1 METISEPRGMFASGR
16 PVILGTGFFDGVHI
30 GHQLVFKS
38 VCEAA
43 RAVGGTA
50 WALTFDKHPLA
61 VLRPSQRPVLL
72 STPEERLELL
82 RRQGLDGVLQLPFTR
97 ELAVLSPAEFVARL
111 FEGSDLSV
119 HHQIHCGENWR
130 FGLRAEGTPD
140 LLRAEGKRYNF
151 SVHVVPYAY
160 YRNEVVSSTR
170 VRAAVQSGGMND
182 VRVML
187 GRPWSVE
194 GLVLLGAGRGTTFG
208 FPTANLRYTP
218 EIQMPFGV
226 YAVSVEIDNRTYQGL
241 ANFGEH
247 PTVGRAAEPIVEAH
261 CFEVSGDFH
270 GKKMRV
276 EFEAFIRPEI
286 LFPNEAALRS
296 QIASDIRAVRRMK

>member
-1 METISEPRGMFASGR
+1 MFASGR
-16 PVILGTGFFDGVHI
+16 PVVLGTGFFDGVHI

-43 RAVGGTA
+43 RVAGGNA

-82 RRQGLDGVLQLPFTR
+82 FRQGLDGVLQLPFTR
-97 ELAVLSPAEFVARL
+97 ELAVLPPAGFVARL
-111 FEGSDLSV
+111 FEGADLSV

-140 LLRAEGKRYNF
+140 FLREEGKRYNF

-170 VRAAVQSGGMND
+170 VRAAVQAGGMND

-194 GLVLLGAGRGTTFG
+194 GPVLHGSGRGAAFG

-226 YAVSVEIDNRTYQGL
+226 YAVSVEIENRIYQGL

-247 PTVGRAAEPIVEAH
+247 PTVGRAPKPIVEVH
-261 CFEVSGDFH
+261 CFDASGDFY

-276 EFEAFIRPEI
+276 EFEAFIRPEVR
-286 LFPNEAALRS
+286 FPDEAALRK
-296 QIASDIRAVRRMK
+296 QIAADVRAARRLT